1 MENREN
7 KPQGR
12 YGLKKLEYVVSGMAS
27 AVVTAAGMA
36 AAADGGTVVGEGAAA
51 SEGAAAGAATAG
63 CLSLQCVM
71 VFTAV
76 WLLLIMAITDVKYM
90 IIPDKWVMG
99 LGAVALVSVI
109 TPEVLPHV
117 AAAPGAVAGGGP
129 ESISIMERMAGLFIV
144 SAPMALINL
153 IAGDCFGGGDI
164 KLTAVCGFLLGWR
177 RLVSVMI
184 VVLLASG
191 IFAAGFMALQ
201 RIKNKNRKQ
210 YFAFGPFI
218 CAGVILNILFPGW
231 GIWGFSLL

>member
-27 AVVTAAGMA
+27 AVVTAAGMVA
-36 AAADGGTVVGEGAAA
+36 AAGEGAVVG
-51 SEGAAAGAATAG
+51 EGAAAGAATEG
-63 CLSLQCVM
+63 CLRFQCVI
-71 VFTAV
+71 VLIAV

-90 IIPDKWVMG
+90 IIPDRWVMA

-109 TPEVLPHV
+109 ASEVIPYV
-117 AAAPGAVAGGGP
+117 TAALGAVADGGP
-129 ESISIMERMAGLFIV
+129 ESISIMERVAGLFIV

-153 IAGDCFGGGDI
+153 VAGDCFGGGDI

-191 IFAAGFMALQ
+191 IFAAGFMVLQ
-201 RIKNKNRKQ
+201 RIKKKNRKQ

>member
-27 AVVTAAGMA
+27 AVVTAAGMV
-36 AAADGGTVVGEGAAA
+36 AAADGGTVAGAVAAVGEGAAT
-51 SEGAAAGAATAG
+51 GAVTAG
-63 CLSLQCVM
+63 YLSFQYVL
-71 VFTAV
+71 VFAAV

-90 IIPDKWVMG
+90 IIPDRWVMA
-99 LGAVALVSVI
+99 LGTVALASVI
-109 TPEVLPHV
+109 ASEVLQHV
-117 AAAPGAVAGGGP
+117 AVAPGAAAGGDP
-129 ESISIMERMAGLFIV
+129 DSISLMERIAGLFIV

-153 IAGDCFGGGDI
+153 VAGDCFGGGDI
-164 KLTAVCGFLLGWR
+164 KLTAVCGVLMGWR

-201 RIKNKNRKQ
+201 HIKKKNRKQ

-218 CAGVILNILFPGW
+218 CAGVILNIVFPGW

>member
-1 MENREN
+1 M
-7 KPQGR
+7 QGR
-12 YGLKKLEYVVSGMAS
+12 YGLKKREYVMSGMVS
-27 AVVTAAGMA
+27 AAVTAAGA
-36 AAADGGTVVGEGAAA
+36 I
-51 SEGAAAGAATAG
+51 AAAGAVTTAGAMAEG

-90 IIPDKWVMG
+90 IIPDRWVMA
-99 LGAVALVSVI
+99 LGTVALASVI
-109 TPEVLPHV
+109 ASEVLQHV
-117 AAAPGAVAGGGP
+117 AVAPGAVAGGGP
-129 ESISIMERMAGLFIV
+129 DSMSLMERIAGLFIV

-153 IAGDCFGGGDI
+153 VAGDCFGGGDI

-201 RIKNKNRKQ
+201 RIKKKNRKQ

-218 CAGVILNILFPGW
+218 CAGVILNIVFPGW
-231 GIWGFSLL
+231 GIWSFSLL